1 MVWVIMKKY
10 HSCNPVSFTV
20 VLSALATNI
29 YIYRCVYIFEDTLY
43 ILWTLSGARCH
54 RFSLHVKGK
63 NYILEYILLIF
74 ILSYKD
80 VFYIAVAAYSLGQRL
95 LYSQT
100 SFLLIYSLI
109 RWLFTL
115 CEPVSGVVY

>member
-1 MVWVIMKKY
+1 MGDNEKSII
-10 HSCNPVSFTV
+10 HAIPSLLFTV
-20 VLSALATNI
+20 VLSALTTNI
-29 YIYRCVYIFEDTLY
+29 YIYMCVYIFEDMLD
-43 ILWTLSGARCH
+43 ILWTLSGAQCH

-80 VFYIAVAAYSLGQRL
+80 IFYIAVAAYSLGQRL

-100 SFLLIYSLI
+100 SFLLSH
-109 RWLFTL
+109 LFSYK
-115 CEPVSGVVY
+115 VAIHFM